1 MVQRRISVLA
11 PSVGRI
17 YAARMWWWIA
27 TGVVLAVF
35 LVLWSVMHRFTD
47 FGSRAADFEGTDPEV
62 AEALRQAE
70 ADIAQG
76 RMYF

>member
-1 MVQRRISVLA
+1 
-11 PSVGRI
+11 
-17 YAARMWWWIA
+17 
-27 TGVVLAVF
+27 
-35 LVLWSVMHRFTD
+35 MHRFTD

-76 RMYF
+76 RMYS